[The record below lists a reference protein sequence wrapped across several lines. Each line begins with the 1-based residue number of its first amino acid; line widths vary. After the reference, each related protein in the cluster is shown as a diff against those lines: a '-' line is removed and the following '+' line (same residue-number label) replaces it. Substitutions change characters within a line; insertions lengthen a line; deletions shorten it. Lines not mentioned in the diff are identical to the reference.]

1 MRNREMFLKEG
12 ELVMVIEIN
21 DQQATILNSNSNQ
34 LIIPTELLISQ
45 QDYNNLLDNKINSII
60 NSITENKSKFKYF
73 KF

>member
-1 MRNREMFLKEG
+1 MFLKEG